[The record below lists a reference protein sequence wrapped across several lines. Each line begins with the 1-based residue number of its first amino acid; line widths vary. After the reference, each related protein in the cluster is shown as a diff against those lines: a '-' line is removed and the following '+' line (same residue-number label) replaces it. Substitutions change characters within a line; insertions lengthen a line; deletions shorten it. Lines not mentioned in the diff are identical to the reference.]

1 MNKEFSFDRFS
12 EDAKIAYNQTIDGF
26 KKGDY
31 NLFPKVSDG
40 LKFHIRPKAMNAD
53 DQFMFSSGEFI
64 TKRTFWANRETVY
77 EVLDTM
83 SLEDTI

>member
-1 MNKEFSFDRFS
+1 
-12 EDAKIAYNQTIDGF
+12 
-26 KKGDY
+26 
-31 NLFPKVSDG
+31 
-40 LKFHIRPKAMNAD
+40 MNAN